1 MTTSSPSPKTLTVG
15 VLALQGA
22 FEEHMA
28 MLEGLRASAADGQ
41 PVRVTAVAVRL
52 PEQLEGVDA
61 LVLPGGEST
70 TIGKV
75 AVRWGLVE
83 PLKKWVADGRPIW
96 GTCAGMIM
104 LSQQAKHAE
113 TGGQT
118 LIGGLDVEVS
128 RNFFGAQVRSFEMA
142 VAGPPGFDQEPYN
155 AVFIRAPAII
165 SVGEHIEVLSR
176 VANAKPADGSD
187 PVDVII
193 AARKE
198 HILVTAFH
206 PELTAD
212 ARWHQ
217 YFIETIV
224 LPRA

>member
-1 MTTSSPSPKTLTVG
+1 MTETTKTLTVG

-28 MLEGLRASAADGQ
+28 MLEGLTATTSAGQ
-41 PVRVTAVAVRL
+41 RVTVTAVAIRL
-52 PEQLEGVDA
+52 PEQLQSVDA

-113 TGGQT
+113 EGGQT

-128 RNFFGAQVRSFEMA
+128 RNFFGAQVRSFEML
-142 VAGPPGFDQEPYN
+142 VAGPPGFDDELYN
-155 AVFIRAPAII
+155 A
-165 SVGEHIEVLSR
+165 EIEVLSR

-193 AARKE
+193 AARKDS
-198 HILVTAFH
+198 ILVTAFH
-206 PELTAD
+206 PEITTD

-224 LPRA
+224 LPRV

>member
-1 MTTSSPSPKTLTVG
+1 MGKTTVTVG

-22 FEEHMA
+22 FEEHID
-28 MLEGLRASAADGQ
+28 MLNALQATDATGA
-41 PVRVTAVAVRL
+41 RVQVAAVAIRL
-52 PEQLEGVDA
+52 PEQLAAVDA

-75 AVRWGLVE
+75 ATRWGLVA
-83 PLKKWVADGRPIW
+83 PLKQWVADGRPIW

-104 LSQQAKHAE
+104 LSQSAKHAE
-113 TGGQT
+113 LGGQT

-142 VAGPPGFDQEPYN
+142 VAGPPGFDAEPYN

-165 SVGEHIEVLSR
+165 SVGEEIQVLSR
-176 VANAKPADGSD
+176 VANAVPADGSD

-193 AARKE
+193 AARK
-198 HILVTAFH
+198 
-206 PELTAD
+206 
-212 ARWHQ
+212 
-217 YFIETIV
+217 V
-224 LPRA
+224 LS

>member
-1 MTTSSPSPKTLTVG
+1 MAESTSTTRTLTVG

-22 FEEHMA
+22 FEEHID
-28 MLEGLRASAADGQ
+28 MLEGLRATSASGQ
-41 PVRVTAVAVRL
+41 SVVVTAVAIRL
-52 PEQLEGVDA
+52 PEQLQGVDA

-75 AVRWGLVE
+75 AVRWGLIE
-83 PLKKWVADGRPIW
+83 PLKQWVAAGRPIW

-104 LSQQAKHAE
+104 LSNQAKHAE
-113 TGGQT
+113 EGGQT

-128 RNFFGAQVRSFEMA
+128 RNFFGAQVRSFEML
-142 VAGPPGFDQEPYN
+142 VAGPPGFDAEPYN

-165 SVGEHIEVLSR
+165 SVGEQIEVLSR

-193 AARKE
+193 AARKD

-206 PELTAD
+206 PEITDD

-217 YFIETIV
+217 YFLEAVI
-224 LPRA
+224 LPRV

>member
-1 MTTSSPSPKTLTVG
+1 METTKTVTVG

-22 FEEHMA
+22 FEEHIS
-28 MLEGLRASAADGQ
+28 MLQGLDNISVAGQ
-41 PVRVTAVAVRL
+41 RVIVKANAIRL
-52 PEQLEGVDA
+52 PNQLETVDA

-113 TGGQT
+113 EGGQT
-118 LIGGLDVEVS
+118 LIGGLNVSVS
-128 RNFFGAQVRSFEMA
+128 RNFFGAQVHSFEMLI
-142 VAGPPGFDQEPYN
+142 AGPPGLDTTPYN

-165 SVGEHIEVLSR
+165 SVDDNIEILSR

-187 PVDVII
+187 PVDVIV
-193 AARKE
+193 AARKDN
-198 HILVTAFH
+198 ILVTAFH
-206 PELTAD
+206 PEITD
-212 ARWHQ
+212 DTRWHQ

-224 LPRA
+224 LPRI

>member
-1 MTTSSPSPKTLTVG
+1 MTETTKTLTVG

-28 MLEGLRASAADGQ
+28 MLEGLTATTSAGQ
-41 PVRVTAVAVRL
+41 RVTVTAVAIRL
-52 PEQLEGVDA
+52 PEQLQSVDA

-113 TGGQT
+113 EGGQT

-128 RNFFGAQVRSFEMA
+128 RNFFGAQVRSFEML
-142 VAGPPGFDQEPYN
+142 VAGPPGFDDELYN

-165 SVGEHIEVLSR
+165 SVGEEIEVLSR

-193 AARKE
+193 AARKDS
-198 HILVTAFH
+198 ILVTAFH
-206 PELTAD
+206 PEITTD

-224 LPRA
+224 LPRV